1 MVLDLVHLH
10 VLSIGGTV
18 RERERERERERGREG
33 ETFTLHYVILS
44 RYNEHVHVVW
54 SMNVRNEHVVGDV
67 VQVSAILEPGSGHA
81 DVVRG
86 ALAVDLDQDGDIL
99 NVLPVPLVE
108 WSQQLQTIAGGKEGP
123 LSLK

>member
-1 MVLDLVHLH
+1 MFSALVAL
-10 VLSIGGTV
+10 LRKRERG
-18 RERERERERERGREG
+18 ERER
-33 ETFTLHYVILS
+33 LHNVLLS
-44 RYNEHVHVVW
+44 RHNEHVHVVWRMNVTW

-67 VQVSAILEPGSGHA
+67 VQVSTVLEPGSGHA
-81 DVVRG
+81 DVVGG
-86 ALAVDLDQDGDIL
+86 ALAEDLDQDGDIL

>member
-1 MVLDLVHLH
+1 
-10 VLSIGGTV
+10 
-18 RERERERERERGREG
+18 
-33 ETFTLHYVILS
+33 
-44 RYNEHVHVVW
+44 
-54 SMNVRNEHVVGDV
+54 MNVRNEHVVGDV

-123 LSLK
+123 RSSK